1 MAAHRSGRPSTSRG
15 NVMDATAEFSDGDGR
30 IDCDPALEHFGLGE
44 GDRVDVTLRAAL

>member
-1 MAAHRSGRPSTSRG
+1 
-15 NVMDATAEFSDGDGR
+15 MDATAEFSDGDGR